1 MECTIVT
8 VSVKGIFSNI
18 LVIILKFTS
27 IFIGGPTVD
36 PTMKLFLMTPKE
48 AVSNLGFTLSFTVSY
63 GVPSRLHCVDVNN
76 INLFNPVASRGPFVS
91 QLSREVIRSH
101 YINSSYPDMTRVS
114 IARTGQPRAA
124 ATYTCT
130 VYVEGRINP
139 QNGLAYN
146 FRQMGNA
153 ATTANIT
160 GECITTVP
168 NSTAHQCPSSLP
180 SCCCPH

>member
-1 MECTIVT
+1 
-8 VSVKGIFSNI
+8 
-18 LVIILKFTS
+18 
-27 IFIGGPTVD
+27 
-36 PTMKLFLMTPKE
+36 MKLSLLTSRDTE
-48 AVSNLGFTLSFTVSY
+48 SNLMFTLSFSVSY
-63 GVPSRLHCVDVNN
+63 GVPSRLHCVDGNN
-76 INLFNPVASRGPFVS
+76 VNLFSPTGSRGPVVS
-91 QLSREVIRSH
+91 ILSRKVIRSH

-139 QNGLAYN
+139 KNRLTYN

-160 GECITTVP
+160 GECITTVLKLHCSSISFFSSQLLASP
-168 NSTAHQCPSSLP
+168 LVSWPTGQASAVLWSPGLSHHHHQLSMKCFIR
-180 SCCCPH
+180 

>member
-1 MECTIVT
+1 
-8 VSVKGIFSNI
+8 
-18 LVIILKFTS
+18 
-27 IFIGGPTVD
+27 
-36 PTMKLFLMTPKE
+36 MKLFLTTPKE
-48 AVSNLGFTLSFTVSY
+48 AVSNLDFTLSFTVSN
-63 GVPSRLHCVDVNN
+63 GVPSRLGCVDGSNTV
-76 INLFNPVASRGPFVS
+76 LFSEVGSRGPFVS
-91 QLSREVIRSH
+91 ALSREVIRSH

-160 GECITTVP
+160 GECITTVLKLHCSSISFFSSQLLASP
-168 NSTAHQCPSSLP
+168 LVSWPTGQASAVLWSPGLSHHHHQLSMKCFIR
-180 SCCCPH
+180 